1 MSEGT
6 REGILAA
13 EGPVKQTLS
22 HIREKLRLYWQ
33 LVKSLQTGLLL
44 VTGLAGFMSARC
56 PWASWGALSGLSG
69 SLLLAISGS
78 TLLNMVYD
86 RDIDAK
92 MARTMQRPL
101 PAGKL
106 DHREALAVGLVMSGA
121 GVGWALSLAPLYG
134 VVVFGGLFFDVVVYT
149 MWLKRRTP
157 WSIVWGGVAGG
168 MPALAGRAF
177 GTGQI
182 DTVGL
187 LLALAVLFWIP
198 THIMTFGIRQADDY
212 ARSGV
217 PVFAN
222 THGPSR
228 ARLMIAASTMVA
240 VLAMMLA
247 CWQLGLHLGC
257 LRLALALGVALL
269 MLTLASVMRPSP
281 KLNFGVFKFASLYM
295 LGAMLAIIAGV

>member
-1 MSEGT
+1 MTAITHALT
-6 REGILAA
+6 RTGFAI
-13 EGPVKQTLS
+13 TT
-22 HIREKLRLYWQ
+22 RLRLYWQ

-44 VTGLAGFMSARC
+44 VTGVAGFMSARC
-56 PWASWGALSGLSG
+56 PWASWGALLGLSG

-101 PAGKL
+101 PSGKL
-106 DHREALAVGLVMSGA
+106 SAREALAVGLVMSGA

-134 VVVFGGLFFDVVVYT
+134 AVVFAGLFFDVLVYT

-177 GTGQI
+177 GVGRI
-182 DTVGL
+182 DEVGL

-198 THIMTFGIRQADDY
+198 THIMTFGAKHARDY

-222 THGPSR
+222 THGQQITRVMVTLSTV
-228 ARLMIAASTMVA
+228 AAV
-240 VLAMMLA
+240 VVMLFT
-247 CWQLGLHLGC
+247 CWQIGLHVKSLH
-257 LRLALALGVALL
+257 ASLALGAVLVALT
-269 MLTLASVMRPSP
+269 LTSLARPSSR
-281 KLNFGVFKFASLYM
+281 LNFGVFKFASLYM
-295 LGAMLAIIAGV
+295 LGSMVAIIAGV